1 MKKVTVLG
9 LGAMGTRLATNL
21 IAAGYPIT
29 VWNRS
34 PAPAQAFAAQGAR
47 LASSPR
53 AAAQGADIVI
63 AMVTD
68 NNASQA
74 IWLDP
79 NTGALAGL
87 GPQTIAVESSTL
99 TIPWIYELAT
109 AMEQG
114 GVAFL
119 DAPVV
124 GSRPQAEAGKL
135 SYLVGGRAE
144 TLAQVEDVLLAAGG
158 AAVHHVG
165 PVGQGMALKLAVNAL
180 FGIQVAALAEI
191 LSLLAKLGLP
201 NDQALDILGEMPVLS
216 PAACLA
222 GNLMVANNHAP
233 LFPIDLVEKDFRYVL
248 ETAQAAGAAT
258 PAAAAVHALYKV
270 AIAQGYG
277 GDNITGIAQLQG

>member
-1 MKKVTVLG
+1 MKKITVLG

-34 PAPAQAFAAQGAR
+34 PAPAQAFAAPGAHVA
-47 LASSPR
+47 LSPR
-53 AAAQGADIVI
+53 AAVQGADIVI

-68 NNASQA
+68 NNASRA

-79 NTGALAGL
+79 DTGALAGL

-99 TIPWIYELAT
+99 TIPWIHELAA
-109 AMEQG
+109 AMEQA

-144 TLAQVEDVLLAAGG
+144 TLAQVEDILLAAGG

-180 FGIQVAALAEI
+180 FGIQVAALAEMLNL
-191 LSLLAKLGLP
+191 LSKLGLANAP
-201 NDQALDILGEMPVLS
+201 ALTLLGETPVLS
-216 PAACLA
+216 PATRLA
-222 GNLMVANNHAP
+222 GSLMVAHDHAP

-248 ETAQAAGAAT
+248 ETAQAVGATT
-258 PAAAAVHALYKV
+258 PATAAVHALYQA

-277 GDNITGIAQLQG
+277 EDNITGIAQLQG

>member
-1 MKKVTVLG
+1 MKKITVLG

-34 PAPAQAFAAQGAR
+34 PAPAQAFAAQGASI
-47 LASSPR
+47 APSPC
-53 AAAQGADIVI
+53 AAVQEADIVI

-68 NNASQA
+68 NNASRA

-79 NTGALAGL
+79 DKGALTGL

-99 TIPWIYELAT
+99 TIPWVHELAT
-109 AMEQG
+109 AMEQA

-144 TLAQVEDVLLAAGG
+144 TLAQVEDILLAAGG

-165 PVGQGMALKLAVNAL
+165 PVGQGMALKLVVNAL
-180 FGIQVAALAEI
+180 FGIQVAALAEM

-201 NDQALDILGEMPVLS
+201 NDSALAILGEMPVLS
-216 PAACLA
+216 PATRLA
-222 GNLMVANNHAP
+222 GNLIVANNHAP
-233 LFPIDLVEKDFRYVL
+233 RFPIDLVEKDFRYVL
-248 ETAQAAGAAT
+248 EMAQTVGATT
-258 PAAAAVHALYKV
+258 PATAAVHDLYRA

-277 GDNITGIAQLQG
+277 GDNITGIAQLQS